1 MGNLMSTDAI
11 TATLNSRG
19 NYDVTIPNL
28 GLDDLKVQVALL
40 RAIAYLGNNDLY
52 LDAIIDV
59 LQDVIYAM
67 EGSR

>member
-1 MGNLMSTDAI
+1 MGNLMDTDKI
-11 TATLNSRG
+11 TAVENDRG

-28 GLDDLKVQVALL
+28 GLDDLEEQVKLL
-40 RAIAYLGNNDLY
+40 NSIAYPNNDTLY
-52 LDAIIDV
+52 AIIDV

>member
-1 MGNLMSTDAI
+1 MGNLMGTDKI
-11 TATLNSRG
+11 TAVENDRG

-28 GLDDLKVQVALL
+28 GLEDLKVQVALL
-40 RAIAYLGNNDLY
+40 NSIAYSGTNELY
-52 LDAIIDV
+52 LYAIIDV